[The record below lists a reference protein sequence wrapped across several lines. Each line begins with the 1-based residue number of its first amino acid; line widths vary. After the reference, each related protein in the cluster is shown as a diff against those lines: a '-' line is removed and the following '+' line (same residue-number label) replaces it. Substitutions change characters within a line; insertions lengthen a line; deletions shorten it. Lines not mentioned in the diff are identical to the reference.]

1 MITRKK
7 IRAKIL
13 VVDDDQKL
21 LTLLVET
28 LTAVGYSVISASG
41 GVEALQRLN
50 EQTFDLLITDIKMP
64 DIDGIQLARRVR
76 RHYASLPILFIT
88 GDADEDILATASPEG
103 LLAKPFRISHI
114 ERLIENVLKKGAG
127 GAQHRLRNVLVMA
140 DDEKLREELSRA
152 MDNSSYVPF
161 SVSNGDRAL
170 KELESGDFHAIIA
183 GLRENDKKL
192 GDLLQAFRDSY
203 PDVPV
208 ILMGESDSPV
218 RREKSKERA
227 DGFIQKPIT
236 MDQVLDLLDRVAGPT
251 PTNN

>member
-1 MITRKK
+1 M
-7 IRAKIL
+7 RATIL

-28 LTAVGYSVISASG
+28 LTAVGYSVVSASG

-64 DIDGIQLARRVR
+64 DIDGIQLSRRVR
-76 RHYASLPILFIT
+76 RHYANLPILFIT
-88 GDADEDILATASPEG
+88 GDADDEILATASPEG

-114 ERLIENVLKKGAG
+114 ERLIEDVLQKGTTG
-127 GAQHRLRNVLVMA
+127 PQHRMRNVLVMA

-161 SVSNGDRAL
+161 SVPNGDRAL

-183 GLRENDKKL
+183 GLKENDKKL
-192 GDLLQAFRDSY
+192 GDLLQAFRDGY
-203 PDVPV
+203 PDIPV
-208 ILMGESDSPV
+208 ILMGGAKSNP
-218 RREKSKERA
+218 RRGAGRDRA
-227 DGFIQKPIT
+227 DGVIQKPVN
-236 MDQVLDLLDRVAGPT
+236 MDQVLELLDRVAGPT